1 MHAYHLCASSMTE
14 VTLAGNSEMHLMH
27 SDPGF
32 GGFFFLFSF
41 GMGLLVSRSSK
52 HMLSTK
58 LKRFVRLLS
67 GTLFLLGDVCNT
79 NCSCFAFPYRQTELS
94 YCLM

>member
-32 GGFFFLFSF
+32 GGFFFVFIWDGFASF
-41 GMGLLVSRSSK
+41 K
-52 HMLSTK
+52 KFQTHAQHKTQE
-58 LKRFVRLLS
+58 
-67 GTLFLLGDVCNT
+67 VCKASIWNIV
-79 NCSCFAFPYRQTELS
+79 FAG
-94 YCLM
+94 